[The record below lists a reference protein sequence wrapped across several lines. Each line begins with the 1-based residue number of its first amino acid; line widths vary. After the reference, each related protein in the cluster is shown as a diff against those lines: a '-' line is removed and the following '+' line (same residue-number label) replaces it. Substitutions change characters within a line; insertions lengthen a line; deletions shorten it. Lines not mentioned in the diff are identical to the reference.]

1 MFFSHQLCSEGEGNP
16 TTSVHEL
23 SNMRTVPVP
32 VLVAEFSDHKDTK
45 CHQPETCNLR
55 PVNYGYLSDR
65 LSYFSAIKWDL
76 LAFFLFICL
85 FFWKSWDLTKK
96 QGFNLPVAPF
106 RQRSTRGAALGRF
119 WYCQG
124 WQHHER
130 NL

>member
-23 SNMRTVPVP
+23 SNMRTVPVH

-55 PVNYGYLSDR
+55 PVNYGYFFLR

-76 LAFFLFICL
+76 LAFFFIYMPIFL
-85 FFWKSWDLTKK
+85 EIL
-96 QGFNLPVAPF
+96 GFNKEA
-106 RQRSTRGAALGRF
+106 GI
-119 WYCQG
+119 
-124 WQHHER
+124 
-130 NL
+130 